1 MPASRPASR
10 SSLAP
15 IGPTGGGPSH
25 SRGGPSSIGDLRPTW
40 AFVSIAWRI
49 PPPCRVQGFVPVAGE
64 GVPLGCKSAA
74 VAARPSPRTQIR
86 GGAQDGV
93 RRHGTFTLRPAGRLG
108 LISRAARSE
117 GAAGGRRCLSLRVR
131 RPATPERRATCSRM
145 SLRHPAGRPVNS
157 NHGTSRHA
165 PRRREEFAECM
176 RRRYNY

>member
-108 LISRAARSE
+108 LISRAARSSE
-117 GAAGGRRCLSLRVR
+117 ERGRGGRAALFE
-131 RPATPERRATCSRM
+131 PASSPPCHARATSDLLAHEPEASRW
-145 SLRHPAGRPVNS
+145 PA
-157 NHGTSRHA
+157 
-165 PRRREEFAECM
+165 REQ
-176 RRRYNY
+176 